1 MAANPAGIDAQ
12 RFARLLHGLVVFLLA
27 HQIGAQF
34 HVPLIRFRPHGHHL
48 AVNLLEAL
56 LLFLELG
63 HLDLCIVASLH
74 VDLHDLRCNLPRF
87 CFITPDDSGRHEVV
101 CHQAMQGL
109 DVLRIQRHGGI
120 DFLLEAP
127 PSEIWR
133 TKLALSA
140 ISPTTSASCR

>member
-1 MAANPAGIDAQ
+1 
-12 RFARLLHGLVVFLLA
+12 
-27 HQIGAQF
+27 
-34 HVPLIRFRPHGHHL
+34 
-48 AVNLLEAL
+48 
-56 LLFLELG
+56 
-63 HLDLCIVASLH
+63 
-74 VDLHDLRCNLPRF
+74 
-87 CFITPDDSGRHEVV
+87 
-101 CHQAMQGL
+101 MQGL